1 MHRSK
6 KLSQEHGCHCG
17 IEDQPS
23 SLSNHLSGEL
33 MRLDSLAYIV
43 EEQQRVSMKQLI
55 WKTQAEITTGTD
67 SQCLIVYKYQT
78 MSMQVKRPWPLSIN
92 TNTTEKTATA
102 ERKKHYTAQ
111 TALLWIRARIVDKAC
126 RLNTYAPKAQ
136 GLHQLGAMGLQF
148 NYFVV
153 LKHEHE
159 LKTFFFKS
167 AKEFK
172 SFRSYIVIVYNNS
185 HNNHL

>member
-1 MHRSK
+1 M
-6 KLSQEHGCHCG
+6 
-17 IEDQPS
+17 
-23 SLSNHLSGEL
+23 
-33 MRLDSLAYIV
+33 
-43 EEQQRVSMKQLI
+43 
-55 WKTQAEITTGTD
+55 
-67 SQCLIVYKYQT
+67 
-78 MSMQVKRPWPLSIN
+78 
-92 TNTTEKTATA
+92 
-102 ERKKHYTAQ
+102 
-111 TALLWIRARIVDKAC
+111 DKAC